1 MKAQRITASQHF
13 LNDRSNRLTFILT
26 HTDLSDLTVVLERK
40 FPDKRECVTAD
51 GVILVKAIET
61 EFLITA
67 YVATL
72 DKVYAMYKSAGMD
85 VPPSLK
91 KLTYRV
97 FKEPMPFIPLSSL
110 SSFLF
115 WVSDI
120 KD

>member
-51 GVILVKAIET
+51 GIILVKAIET

-91 KLTYRV
+91 KKILRNKKKNYVELQNR
-97 FKEPMPFIPLSSL
+97 
-110 SSFLF
+110 
-115 WVSDI
+115 D
-120 KD
+120 

>member
-13 LNDRSNRLTFILT
+13 LNDRSRRLTFSVT
-26 HTDLSDLTVVLERK
+26 RTDLGGLTVILGRRC
-40 FPDKRECVTAD
+40 PDKRECVTAD

-85 VPPSLK
+85 VPSSLK
-91 KLTYRV
+91 KKILRNKKKNYVELQNR
-97 FKEPMPFIPLSSL
+97 
-110 SSFLF
+110 
-115 WVSDI
+115 D
-120 KD
+120 